1 MKSPGKEKIERRFL
15 CFAHG
20 RDSAWEAI
28 CLDLDLAVQGSSFDE
43 VRELLSESISTYLQD
58 ALKEDERNA
67 TRLLNRRAPLGV
79 RLRYLFGWIVHVLK
93 DRRQQDEYQASFEI
107 PCRA

>member
-1 MKSPGKEKIERRFL
+1 MAKLAISDLPRWCAGMENPGEATTERRFL

-43 VRELLSESISTYLQD
+43 VKELLSESISTYLED
-58 ALKEDERNA
+58 ALKEDERTPHA
-67 TRLLNRRAPLGV
+67 
-79 RLRYLFGWIVHVLK
+79 F
-93 DRRQQDEYQASFEI
+93 
-107 PCRA
+107 